1 MTPGSKSNSKRMR
14 RFFFSTLLQQVRI
27 LWPLFSG
34 IIVIIVGSGVAVG
47 YVEGWRMDEAL
58 YFSFVTGLT
67 IGYGDFVPKHFVTR
81 LLSLLI
87 GLSGIVLTGLVAA
100 VAVRAL
106 NATDTDNAN
115 HRDISSPP

>member
-1 MTPGSKSNSKRMR
+1 
-14 RFFFSTLLQQVRI
+14 
-27 LWPLFSG
+27 
-34 IIVIIVGSGVAVG
+34 
-47 YVEGWRMDEAL
+47 MDEAL

>member
-1 MTPGSKSNSKRMR
+1 MTPGSKSSSKRMR